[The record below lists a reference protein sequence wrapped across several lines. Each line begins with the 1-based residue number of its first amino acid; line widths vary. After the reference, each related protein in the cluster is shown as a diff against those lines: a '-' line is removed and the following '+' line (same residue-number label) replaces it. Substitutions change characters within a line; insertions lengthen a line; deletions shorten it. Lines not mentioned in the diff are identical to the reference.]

1 VPGLGPVTIPDL
13 REEDAPAVHRVGS
26 MNESISSPFI
36 RYPIGT
42 SLLMAG
48 ILFVGLVAYPLLP
61 VAPLPQVDFPTIQ
74 VSASLPGGSPE
85 TMASSVAQ
93 PLERQLAQIPGIAQ
107 MTSTSSLGS
116 TAVTIQF
123 DLNRSIDGA
132 ANDIQAA
139 INAASGQLPKNLPS
153 PPTYRKVNPA
163 DSPVLLLGAT
173 SDSLPLIRVS
183 DAVDAQLGQQISQ
196 ISGVAQVFI
205 GGQQKPA
212 IRVQIDPAKLVAK
225 GLSLEDVRSQIA
237 VTTVDSPKGNIDGAT
252 RAYTIYANDQLL
264 DPDAWNDVIIA
275 YRNGGPLRIRDIGR
289 AVAGPEDMKQAAW
302 ADGKRGV
309 FLVIFKQPGANVI
322 DTVDRIKAQLPR
334 LIAAIPPAI
343 KIKIISDRTL
353 TIRAAV
359 EDVQITLL
367 ITIVLVVMVIFIFLR
382 SFWATVIPAVTVP
395 LALLGACALMWVF
408 GYTLDNLSLMALTIA
423 VGFVVDDAIVMLEN
437 ITRHVEHGEKPLAA
451 AFKGASEIGFTIVSI
466 SVSLVAVLIPLL
478 LMGGIIGRL
487 FREFAVTLAMAI
499 FVSLVVSLTLTPMM
513 ASRFL
518 RAHSETRHGKFYQWS
533 ERGFDRMLHAY
544 EGGLDRALRWK
555 RTTLCIFFATVAL
568 SVYLFVIIPKG
579 FFPQQDNGFL
589 TATSEAAQDISFADM
604 KRHQEELS
612 DIVQADPAV
621 DSIAMFI
628 GGGGTALNS
637 GRMYVTLKPHEE
649 RRANAQQIISR
660 LRPKLEKVEGA
671 RLYMQASQDVRLGG
685 RATRTQ
691 FEFTLQDAN
700 LDELNEWAPKV
711 LAAMQKLPQLRDVA
725 TDQQSQGTT
734 LTLTIDRDT
743 ASRYGIQPQLIDD
756 TLYDAFGQR
765 QVTQY
770 FTQLNSYHVVLEILP
785 ELQGKVDTL
794 DKLYIKSPL
803 TGAEVPMSVFCKWT
817 TIPVRP
823 LAIAHQ
829 GQFPATT
836 ISFNLGE
843 NVALGQATDAVLKT
857 MEDLGAPATLSSS
870 FQGTAQAFQQSLG
883 TVPLLIVAALV
894 VVYLILGVLYES
906 YIHPL
911 TILSTLPSAGV
922 GALAILMLFGFDF
935 SLIALIGVIL
945 LIGIVKKNGIMMVDF
960 AIVAERD
967 EHLSPEQSIRKA
979 ALLRFRPIMMT
990 TMAAM
995 LGGVPLML
1003 GTGTGSEIRQPLGY
1017 AMVGGLIVSQALT
1030 LFTTPV
1036 VYLYLDNLSNALSR
1050 WMQSSRSDESQAGGA
1065 REEGARKIAAE

>member
-1 VPGLGPVTIPDL
+1 
-13 REEDAPAVHRVGS
+13 
-26 MNESISSPFI
+26 MNESLSSPFI

-48 ILFVGLVAYPLLP
+48 ILFVGIVAYPLLP

-93 PLERQLAQIPGIAQ
+93 PLERQLAQIPGVAQ

-163 DSPVLLLGAT
+163 DSPILLLSAT
-173 SDSLPLIRVS
+173 SDTLPLTTVS
-183 DAVDAQLGQQISQ
+183 DAVDAQLAQQISQ

-212 IRVQIDPAKLVAK
+212 IRVRVDPAKLVAK
-225 GLSLEDVRSQIA
+225 GLSLEDVRNQIA
-237 VTTVDSPKGNIDGAT
+237 ITTVDSPKGNIDGDK

-264 DPDAWNDVIIA
+264 DADNWNDVVIA
-275 YRNGGPLRIRDIGR
+275 YRNGGPLRIRDIGT
-289 AVAGPEDMKQAAW
+289 AVSGPEDMKTAAW

-322 DTVDRIKAQLPR
+322 ETVDRIKAQLPR

-343 KIKIISDRTL
+343 KIKIMSDRTI

-359 EDVQITLL
+359 QDVQLTLL

-382 SFWATVIPAVTVP
+382 SIWATIIPSVTVP
-395 LALLGACALMWVF
+395 LALLGACSLMWAF

-437 ITRHVEHGEKPLAA
+437 ITRYVEKGEKPVAA
-451 AFKGASEIGFTIVSI
+451 AFRGAAEIGFTIVSI

-518 RAHSETRHGKFYQWS
+518 RAHKEARHGRIYQWS
-533 ERGFDRMLHAY
+533 ERAFDRMLHAY
-544 EGGLDRALRWK
+544 ERGLDLALQWSL
-555 RTTLCIFFATVAL
+555 TTLCIFFATLAL

-589 TATSEAAQDISFADM
+589 TAVSETSQDISFADM
-604 KRHQEELS
+604 ERHQEELS
-612 DIVQADPAV
+612 RIVQADPAV

-637 GRMYVTLKPHEE
+637 GRMYITLKP
-649 RRANAQQIISR
+649 RDQRDADAQRIIAR
-660 LRPKLEKVEGA
+660 LRPKLAKVEGA

-700 LDELNEWAPKV
+700 LAELNEWAPKI
-711 LAAMQKLPQLRDVA
+711 LARMQTLPQLRDVA
-725 TDQQSQGTT
+725 TDQQTEGTT
-734 LTLTIDRDT
+734 LQLTIDRDT
-743 ASRYGIQPQLIDD
+743 AARYGIQPQLIDD

-770 FTQLNSYHVVLEILP
+770 FTQLNSYHVILEILP
-785 ELQGKVDTL
+785 RLQGQLDTL
-794 DKLYIKSPL
+794 DKLYIKSPM
-803 TGAEVPMSVFCKWT
+803 TGDQVPLSVFAKWT
-817 TIPVRP
+817 TVPVRP
-823 LAIAHQ
+823 LSISHQ
-829 GQFPATT
+829 GQFPAVT
-836 ISFNLGE
+836 ISFNLGQG
-843 NVALGQATDAVLKT
+843 VALGQATDAVQKAVV
-857 MEDLGAPATLSSS
+857 DLGAPATLTSS
-870 FQGTAQAFQQSLG
+870 FQGTAQAFQQSLA

-922 GALAILMLFGFDF
+922 GALAILMAFGFDF
-935 SLIALIGVIL
+935 SLIALIGIIL

-960 AIVAERD
+960 AISAERD
-967 EHLSPEQSIRKA
+967 EHMSPKQSIRKA

-990 TMAAM
+990 TMAAL

-1003 GTGTGSEIRQPLGY
+1003 GTGTGAEIRQPLGY
-1017 AMVGGLIVSQALT
+1017 AMVGGLLVSQALT

-1036 VYLYLDNLSNALSR
+1036 VYLYLDNFSNAIAR
-1050 WMQSSRSDESQAGGA
+1050 WTE
-1065 REEGARKIAAE
+1065 ARKRHGFRPPEKIERVKDAAE

>member
-1 VPGLGPVTIPDL
+1 
-13 REEDAPAVHRVGS
+13 
-26 MNESISSPFI
+26 MNESISAPFI

-48 ILFVGLVAYPLLP
+48 ILFVGLVSYPLLP

-132 ANDIQAA
+132 ANDIQGA
-139 INAASGQLPKNLPS
+139 INAASGQLPKNLPT

-163 DSPVLLLGAT
+163 DSPILLLSAT
-173 SDSLPLIRVS
+173 SDTLPLIAVS
-183 DAVDAQLGQQISQ
+183 DGTDAQLAQQISQ

-212 IRVQIDPAKLVAK
+212 IRIQVDPAKLVAK
-225 GLSLEDVRSQIA
+225 GLSLEDVRNQIA
-237 VTTVDSPKGNIDGAT
+237 ITTVDSPKGAIDGAT
-252 RAYTIYANDQLL
+252 RSYTIYANDQL
-264 DPDAWNDVIIA
+264 PDSKDWNDVIIA

-289 AVAGPEDMKQAAW
+289 AVSGPEDVKQAAW

-322 DTVDRIKAQLPR
+322 DTVDKIKAQLPR

-359 EDVQITLL
+359 EDVQFTLL
-367 ITIVLVVMVIFIFLR
+367 ITILLVVMVIFIFLR
-382 SFWATVIPAVTVP
+382 SVWATIIPSVTVP
-395 LALLGACALMWVF
+395 LALLGACSLMWIF
-408 GYTLDNLSLMALTIA
+408 GYTLDNLSLMALTIS

-437 ITRHVEHGEKPLAA
+437 ITRYIEEGEAPLAA
-451 AFKGASEIGFTIVSI
+451 AFKGAGEIGFTIISI
-466 SVSLVAVLIPLL
+466 SISLIAVLIPLL

-487 FREFAVTLAMAI
+487 FREFAVTLAMTI

-518 RAHSETRHGKFYQWS
+518 RAHKDIRHGRFYQWS
-533 ERGFDRMLHAY
+533 ERGFDAMLRGY
-544 EGGLDRALRWK
+544 ERGLDCVLRW
-555 RTTLCIFFATVAL
+555 RLSTLCIFFATVGL

-589 TATSEAAQDISFADM
+589 TATSEAGQDISFADM
-604 KRHQEELS
+604 KRHQEELGE
-612 DIVQADPAV
+612 IVRRDPDV

-628 GGGGTALNS
+628 GGGGSALNT
-637 GRMYVTLKPHEE
+637 GRMYITLKPRSE
-649 RRANAQQIISR
+649 RNSDAQQIIAR
-660 LRPKLEKVEGA
+660 LRPQVEKVQGA
-671 RLYMQASQDVRLGG
+671 RLFMQASQDVRLGG

-691 FEFTLQDAN
+691 FEYTLQDAN
-700 LDELNEWAPKV
+700 LDELNEWAPKI
-711 LAAMQKLPQLRDVA
+711 LAKMQTLAELRDVA
-725 TDQQSQGTT
+725 TDQQTKGTT

-743 ASRYGIQPQLIDD
+743 AARFGIQPQLIDD

-765 QVTQY
+765 QITQY
-770 FTQLNSYHVVLEILP
+770 FTQLNSYHVILEILP
-785 ELQGKVDTL
+785 ELQGSLDTL
-794 DKLYIKSPL
+794 NKLYIKSPL
-803 TGAEVPMSVFCKWT
+803 TGGQVPLSVFAKWT
-817 TIPVRP
+817 SVPVRP
-823 LAIAHQ
+823 LSISHQ
-829 GQFPATT
+829 GQFPAIT
-836 ISFNLGE
+836 ISFNLAQG
-843 NVALGQATDAVLKT
+843 VALGQATNAVQGA
-857 MEDLGAPATLSSS
+857 MVDLDAPATLNSS

-883 TVPLLIVAALV
+883 TVPLLIMAALV
-894 VVYLILGVLYES
+894 VVYLVLGILYES

-960 AIVAERD
+960 AISAERD
-967 EHLSPEQSIRKA
+967 EHLSPEESIRKA

-1036 VYLYLDNLSNALSR
+1036 VYLYLDNFSNALSR
-1050 WMQSSRSDESQAGGA
+1050 WARTRKPDSARPAIQHGSQ
-1065 REEGARKIAAE
+1065 KDAAE

>member
-1 VPGLGPVTIPDL
+1 MSEG
-13 REEDAPAVHRVGS
+13 
-26 MNESISSPFI
+26 ISAPFI

-42 SLLMAG
+42 SLMMAG

-74 VSASLPGGSPE
+74 ITATLPGGSPE

-93 PLERQLAQIPGIAQ
+93 PLERQFAQIPGIAQ
-107 MTSTSSLGS
+107 MTSTSYLG
-116 TAVTIQF
+116 TAAVTIQF

-132 ANDIQAA
+132 ANDVQGA
-139 INAASGQLPKNLPS
+139 INAAAGQLPKNLPS

-163 DSPVLLLGAT
+163 DSPILLLSAS
-173 SDSLPLIRVS
+173 SDTMPLTTVS
-183 DAVDAQLGQQISQ
+183 DAVDAQLAQQISQ
-196 ISGVAQVFI
+196 ISGVAQVII
-205 GGQQKPA
+205 GGQQKPS
-212 IRVQIDPAKLVAK
+212 IRVQVDPAKLVAK
-225 GLSLEDVRSQIA
+225 GLSLEDVRNQIA
-237 VTTVDSPKGNIDGAT
+237 ITTVDSPKGNIDGDT
-252 RAYTIYANDQLL
+252 RAYTIYANDQML
-264 DPDAWNDVIIA
+264 DSKDWNDVIVA

-289 AVAGPEDMKQAAW
+289 AVTGPEDAKQAAW
-302 ADGKRGV
+302 ANGKRGV
-309 FLVIFKQPGANVI
+309 FLVVFKQPGANVI
-322 DTVDRIKAQLPR
+322 ETVDKIKSLLPR
-334 LIAAIPPAI
+334 LVAAIPPAI
-343 KIKIISDRTL
+343 KIDIISDRTQ

-359 EDVQITLL
+359 EDVQFTLL
-367 ITIVLVVMVIFIFLR
+367 LTIALVVMVIFVFLR

-408 GYTLDNLSLMALTIA
+408 GYTLDNLSLMSLTIA

-437 ITRHVEHGEKPLAA
+437 ITRYIEEGEKPLAA
-451 AFKGASEIGFTIVSI
+451 AFKGAREIGFTIISI

-487 FREFAVTLAMAI
+487 FREFAVTLAMTI
-499 FVSLVVSLTLTPMM
+499 FVSMVVSLTLTPMM

-518 RAHSETRHGKFYQWS
+518 RAHGETRHGRFYQWS
-533 ERGFDRMLHAY
+533 ERAFDAMLHAY
-544 EGGLDRALRWK
+544 ERGLDVAMRW
-555 RTTLCIFFATVAL
+555 RLTTLMIFFATLGL

-579 FFPQQDNGFL
+579 FFPQQDNGL
-589 TATSEAAQDISFADM
+589 ITATAEASQDISFAAM
-604 KRHQEELS
+604 KAKMEVLVG
-612 DIVQADPAV
+612 IVQADPAV
-621 DSIAMFI
+621 ASTAMAI
-628 GGGGTALNS
+628 GGS
-637 GRMYVTLKPHEE
+637 GRAGNNGNLFITLKP
-649 RRANAQQIISR
+649 RNQRDVNAQQIIAR
-660 LRPKLEKVEGA
+660 LRPKLDKVEGA
-671 RLYMQASQDVRLGG
+671 RLYMQAAQDVRLGG
-685 RATRTQ
+685 RPTRTQ
-691 FEFTLQDAN
+691 FEYTLQDAN
-700 LDELNEWAPKV
+700 LDELNEWAPKL
-711 LAAMQKLPQLRDVA
+711 LAKMQTLPELRDVA

-734 LTLTIDRDT
+734 LQLNINRDT

-770 FTQLNSYHVVLEILP
+770 FTQLNSYHVILEILP
-785 ELQGKVDTL
+785 ELQGNLDTL
-794 DKLYIKSPL
+794 NKLYIKSPL
-803 TGAEVPMSVFCKWT
+803 TGDEVPLATFATWTSV
-817 TIPVRP
+817 PVRP
-823 LAIAHQ
+823 LSISHQ

-836 ISFNLGE
+836 ISFNLAQG
-843 NVALGQATDAVLKT
+843 VALGQATEAIQKVAVE
-857 MEDLGAPATLSSS
+857 MGAPATLNSS

-883 TVPLLIVAALV
+883 TVPLLILAALV
-894 VVYLILGVLYES
+894 VVYLILGILYES

-922 GALAILMLFGFDF
+922 GALAILMTFGYDF
-935 SLIALIGVIL
+935 SLIALIGIIL

-960 AIVAERD
+960 AITAERD
-967 EHLSPEQSIRKA
+967 EHLSSEQSIRKA

-1036 VYLYLDNLSNALSR
+1036 IYLYLDRLSNWFDGWGASA
-1050 WMQSSRSDESQAGGA
+1050 DDDHEHPA
-1065 REEGARKIAAE
+1065 REQGAIKQAAE

>member
-1 VPGLGPVTIPDL
+1 
-13 REEDAPAVHRVGS
+13 

-36 RYPIGT
+36 RFPIAT

-74 VSASLPGGSPE
+74 VSATLPGGSPE

-107 MTSTSSLGS
+107 MTSTSLLGAA
-116 TAVTIQF
+116 AVTIQF

-132 ANDIQAA
+132 ANDVQGA

-163 DSPVLLLGAT
+163 DSPILLLSVT
-173 SDSLPLIRVS
+173 SDSLPLIEVS
-183 DAVDAQLGQQISQ
+183 DGSDAQLAQQISQ

-205 GGQQKPA
+205 GGQQKPS
-212 IRVQIDPAKLVAK
+212 IRVQVDPAKLVAK
-225 GLSLEDVRSQIA
+225 GLELEDVRSQIA
-237 VTTVDSPKGNIDGAT
+237 ITTVDAPKGNIDGDT
-252 RAYTIYANDQLL
+252 RAYTIYANDQMLNAK
-264 DPDAWNDVIIA
+264 DWNDVIIA

-289 AVAGPEDMKQAAW
+289 AVSGPEDAKQAAW

-322 DTVDRIKAQLPR
+322 DTVDKIKAQLPR

-343 KIKIISDRTL
+343 HVKIISDRTQ

-359 EDVQITLL
+359 EDVQFTLL
-367 ITIVLVVMVIFIFLR
+367 LTIVLVVMVIFVFLR

-437 ITRHVEHGEKPLAA
+437 ITRYIEEGEKPLAA
-451 AFKGASEIGFTIVSI
+451 AYKGASEIGFTIVSI
-466 SVSLVAVLIPLL
+466 SISLVAVLIPLL

-487 FREFAVTLAMAI
+487 FREFAVVLAMTI
-499 FVSLVVSLTLTPMM
+499 FVSMVVSLSLTPMM

-518 RAHSETRHGKFYQWS
+518 RVHGETRHGRFYQWS
-533 ERGFDRMLHAY
+533 ERGFDAMLRGY
-544 EGGLDRALRWK
+544 ERGLDLAMRW
-555 RTTLCIFFATVAL
+555 RLTTLAIFFATLAL

-579 FFPQQDNGFL
+579 FFPQQDNGL
-589 TATSEAAQDISFADM
+589 ITAASEAAQDVSFADM
-604 KRHQEELS
+604 KRHQEALS
-612 DIVQADPAV
+612 NIVQADPDV
-621 DSIAMFI
+621 DTVAMFI
-628 GGGGTALNS
+628 GGGGGALNT
-637 GRMYVTLKPHEE
+637 GRMFITLKPRDE
-649 RRANAQQIISR
+649 RNANAQQIIAR
-660 LRPKLEKVEGA
+660 LRPKLDKVEGA
-671 RLYMQASQDVRLGG
+671 RLFMQAAQDVRLGG
-685 RATRTQ
+685 RPTRTQ
-691 FEFTLQDAN
+691 FEYTLQDAN
-700 LDELNEWAPKV
+700 LDELNQWAPKI
-711 LAAMQKLPQLRDVA
+711 LNRMKTLPQLRDVA
-725 TDQQSQGTT
+725 TDQQTEGTT

-770 FTQLNSYHVVLEILP
+770 FTQLNSYHVILEILP
-785 ELQGKVDTL
+785 ELQGNLDTL
-794 DKLYIKSPL
+794 NKLYIKSPL
-803 TGAEVPMSVFCKWT
+803 TGEEVPLATFATWTSV
-817 TIPVRP
+817 PVRS
-823 LAIAHQ
+823 LSISHQ
-829 GQFPATT
+829 GQFPAIT
-836 ISFNLGE
+836 ISFNLAQG
-843 NVALGQATDAVLKT
+843 VALGQATDSIQRAVV
-857 MEDLGAPATLSSS
+857 ELGAPATVNSS

-883 TVPLLIVAALV
+883 TVPLLILAALV
-894 VVYLILGVLYES
+894 VVYLILGILYES

-922 GALAILMLFGFDF
+922 GALAILMAFGYDF
-935 SLIALIGVIL
+935 SLIALIGIIL

-960 AIVAERD
+960 AISAERD
-967 EHLSPEQSIRKA
+967 EHMTPEQSIRQA

-1036 VYLYLDNLSNALSR
+1036 IYLYLDRLSVAFAG
-1050 WMQSSRSDESQAGGA
+1050 WGRSPDADQDRPASDHGA
-1065 REEGARKIAAE
+1065 IKQAAE

>member
-1 VPGLGPVTIPDL
+1 
-13 REEDAPAVHRVGS
+13 

-139 INAASGQLPKNLPS
+139 INAAGGQLPKNLPS

-163 DSPVLLLGAT
+163 NSPILLLSAT
-173 SDSLPLIRVS
+173 SDTVPLIRVS
-183 DAVDAQLGQQISQ
+183 DAVDVHLGQQISQ

-212 IRVQIDPAKLVAK
+212 IRVQIDPSKLVAK
-225 GLSLEDVRSQIA
+225 GLALEDVRSQIA
-237 VTTVDSPKGNIDGAT
+237 ITTVDTPKGNVDGDK

-264 DPDAWNDVIIA
+264 DAKDWNDVIIA

-322 DTVDRIKAQLPR
+322 ETVDRIKAQLPR

-359 EDVQITLL
+359 EEVQLTLL

-395 LALLGACALMWVF
+395 LALLGACALMWAF

-437 ITRHVEHGEKPLAA
+437 ITRYVEHGEQPLAA
-451 AFKGASEIGFTIVSI
+451 AFKGASEIGFTILSI

-478 LMGGIIGRL
+478 LMGGVIGRL

-518 RAHSETRHGKFYQWS
+518 RAQSEAKHGRLYQWS
-533 ERGFDRMLHAY
+533 ERAFDRMLHAY
-544 EGGLDRALRWK
+544 ERGLNLALRWS

-568 SVYLFVIIPKG
+568 SVYLFLIIPKG

-589 TATSEAAQDISFADM
+589 TAVSETAQDISFADM

-612 DIVQADPAV
+612 RVVQTDPAV

-637 GRMYVTLKPHEE
+637 GRMYITLKPREQRH
-649 RRANAQQIISR
+649 ADAQQIIAR

-691 FEFTLQDAN
+691 FEYTLQDAN
-700 LDELNEWAPKV
+700 LAELNEWEPKI
-711 LAAMQKLPQLRDVA
+711 LAKMKTLPELRDVA
-725 TDQQSQGTT
+725 TDQQTQGTT
-734 LTLTIDRDT
+734 VTMTIDRDT
-743 ASRYGIQPQLIDD
+743 ASRFGIQPQLIDD

-770 FTQLNSYHVVLEILP
+770 FTQLNSYHVILEILP
-785 ELQGKVDTL
+785 ELQGDLNTL
-794 DKLYIKSPL
+794 NKLYIKSPT
-803 TGAEVPMSVFCKWT
+803 TGDQVPLSVFCKWT

-823 LAIAHQ
+823 LSIAHQ
-829 GQFPATT
+829 GQFPAIT
-836 ISFNLGE
+836 ISFNLAQG
-843 NVALGQATDAVLKT
+843 VALGQATDAVLKAVY
-857 MEDLGAPATLSSS
+857 DLGGPDTLSSS
-870 FQGTAQAFQQSLG
+870 FQGTAQAFQQSLR
-883 TVPLLIVAALV
+883 TVPLLILAALV

-922 GALAILMLFGFDF
+922 GALGDPD
-935 SLIALIGVIL
+935 GVRIRFQPDRPDRHHS
-945 LIGIVKKNGIMMVDF
+945 IDRDREE
-960 AIVAERD
+960 ERHHD
-967 EHLSPEQSIRKA
+967 G
-979 ALLRFRPIMMT
+979 RFRYRGRT
-990 TMAAM
+990 RGTSVAARID
-995 LGGVPLML
+995 P
-1003 GTGTGSEIRQPLGY
+1003 
-1017 AMVGGLIVSQALT
+1017 
-1030 LFTTPV
+1030 
-1036 VYLYLDNLSNALSR
+1036 
-1050 WMQSSRSDESQAGGA
+1050 AGGSVAFPPDHDDDDGSVA
-1065 REEGARKIAAE
+1065 RRRTADARHWHRLGNPPAARLCDGRRPAR